1 MEMTKAITEKREL
14 PDYKVELHESEDGVR
29 TVVGY
34 AVKWNTLS
42 QKLGYWRRFREQ
54 FTKGAFS
61 NSLANF
67 DQRALWSHDTNQVLG
82 RTKNGTLRLT
92 EDDIGLRFEIDLP
105 NSPMGDNAYES
116 IKRGDVDG
124 VSFGFRQK
132 VEEWDEQDPDNIIRT
147 VKEADLFEIS
157 PTGFPAYSNSEVAVR
172 SEQDPYK
179 AYSDQKLS
187 ERRQQLKTEILK
199 SMC

>member
-1 MEMTKAITEKREL
+1 MTITEKREL
-14 PDYKVELHESEDGVR
+14 PDYKVEIRESEEGVR
-29 TVVGY
+29 TVEGY
-34 AVKWNTLS
+34 AVKWDTLS
-42 QKLGYWRRFREQ
+42 QKLGYWRRFQEQ
-54 FTKGAFS
+54 FNKGAFT

-92 EDDIGLRFEIDLP
+92 EDEVGLRFEIDLP

-132 VEEWDEQDPDNIIRT
+132 VEEWDEKDPDNIVRT

-157 PTGFPAYSNSEVAVR
+157 PTGFPAYQDSEVDVR
-172 SEQDPYK
+172 SEKDPYK
-179 AYSDQKLS
+179 TYSDDKL
-187 ERRQQLKTEILK
+187 RRKKLQLKTL
-199 SMC
+199 C